1 MTISEVAKAYGLSAD
16 TLRYY
21 EKQGLIPPVT
31 RLESGLRNYTE
42 SDLKWVEFIR
52 CMRSAGVSIEALT
65 EYVSLFQKGNES
77 IAARKQILVQERAK
91 ITRRISD
98 LQAALA
104 RLDHKLDGYEKRM
117 LQYEK
122 GLYHEPD

>member
-1 MTISEVAKAYGLSAD
+1 MTISEVAREYGLSAD

-31 RLESGLRNYTE
+31 RLQSGLRNYTA

-65 EYVSLFQKGNES
+65 EYVSLFQEGNES

-91 ITRRISD
+91 IARRIAD

-104 RLDHKLDGYEKRM
+104 RLDHKLDDYEKRM